1 MKDIMKVIRSL
12 ENRKTLL
19 KRNTIKIFVKKKDY

>member
-1 MKDIMKVIRSL
+1 MKDIMKVIRSS

-19 KRNTIKIFVKKKDY
+19 KRTTTKIFVKKNDY